1 VDPSI
6 EKHIAHWNRDGM
18 LVQTLY
24 LDNHAELIVQDTNG
38 IERQDRIE
46 LDTEI
51 LIPVEIIYLS
61 HNQVIVP
68 SDIVDCAPEI
78 VVAELKQFYLENLLI
93 DEKTVVLLTGYTLF
107 TWFFDKTH
115 TAPYL
120 YIQGDKGTAKSRI
133 LDLMSHTCFN
143 AATLGVAVT
152 EANIFRMQ
160 EIVRGTMMID
170 ELETE
175 FTGKNST
182 LTQILNNGY
191 KQDGIVMRS
200 EKIPTGGFK
209 PVPYNV
215 FGPKVIASR
224 SIPRDDALRSRC
236 FYLSTIVQ
244 KLPVL
249 RKHNIPLEFT
259 DSARE
264 TALQLRNKLL
274 GLRFGYYEKMPCSF
288 AQSQSES
295 LTPRAAQIIDSILSV
310 VSEEWLPGLRVAL
323 ENHLFE
329 DGISAARRNER
340 MVQNAISMLSLVAET
355 DYASPL
361 KIPFKSIN
369 DVILNTE
376 SYQLSSK
383 DVGGIIKSL
392 GLEVVR
398 SKNGMDVVIRG
409 VDDVVDV
416 GEIEPCDTDDVE
428 DVANVAE

>member
-1 VDPSI
+1 MNPPI
-6 EKHIAHWNRDGM
+6 EKHIAHWKRDGM

-24 LDNHAELIVQDTNG
+24 LDNHAELIVQDANG

-68 SDIVDCAPEI
+68 SDIEECAPEI

-93 DEKTVVLLTGYTLF
+93 DEETAVLLTGYTLY

-160 EIVRGTMMID
+160 EIVRGTMMVD

-175 FTGKNST
+175 FTGKNSA

-200 EKIPTGGFK
+200 ERIPTGGFK

-224 SIPRDDALRSRC
+224 SIPDDDALRSRC
-236 FYLSTIVQ
+236 FLIRTTGKKLSEV
-244 KLPVL
+244 

-259 DSARE
+259 TSARE

-329 DGISAARRNER
+329 DGISAARRKER
-340 MVQNAISMLSLVAET
+340 MVQ
-355 DYASPL
+355 
-361 KIPFKSIN
+361 
-369 DVILNTE
+369 DVISRLSHELAPEPGTPVKISYANICDKIMLTE
-376 SYQLSSK
+376 GLQFTSK
-383 DVGGIIKSL
+383 DVGSIVANL
-392 GLEVVR
+392 GFEAVRTSSGMEVIYRNVG
-398 SKNGMDVVIRG
+398 NVA
-409 VDDVVDV
+409 DV
-416 GEIEPCDTDDVE
+416 GEIEACDTDNVE